1 MRKKREKVVILSESD
16 YDSICTLLHDVL
28 CTLGKAEPS
37 YLVGEASR
45 KVGEALEFLKIEK

>member
-1 MRKKREKVVILSESD
+1 MVKREKIVVLSESD
-16 YDSICTLLHDVL
+16 YDSVCTLLHDAL
-28 CTLGKAEPS
+28 CNLGKAEPS